1 MVVQWTLRTNHSPA
15 IQNNALDMIPQ
26 INAHTE
32 QGLEVRTS
40 FRESDLY
47 QSLEFPSQIAIHAR
61 KFYFQLEKTSLK
73 FKIIFRGPSKPNPP
87 KK

>member
-1 MVVQWTLRTNHSPA
+1 ML
-15 IQNNALDMIPQ
+15 PQ

-32 QGLEVRTS
+32 QGLEVSTS

-47 QSLEFPSQIAIHAR
+47 QNLEFPSQIATHAR
-61 KFYFQLEKTSLK
+61 KFYLQLEKTFLK
-73 FKIIFRGPSKPNPP
+73 FKTIFCGPSKLNPP